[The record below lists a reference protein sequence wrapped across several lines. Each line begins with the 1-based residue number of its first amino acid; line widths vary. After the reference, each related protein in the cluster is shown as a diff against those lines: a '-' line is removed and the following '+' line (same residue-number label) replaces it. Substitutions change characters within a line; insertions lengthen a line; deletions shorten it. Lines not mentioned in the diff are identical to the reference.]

1 MAWKLPEISM
11 PKFSGWSF
19 PSGSASPK
27 VTARTLISDPWP
39 FILVWIL
46 GGILAIII
54 PASKWTK
61 SKNDFY
67 EVSGKYIAYEQQQRA
82 YEEANR
88 QNNGENY
95 YAIPNCRWF
104 QWSCRKNAYSYQM
117 RNNDNAEDQVNVPAW
132 YLFLGGTTEEQQRQR
147 EEMGMSSQ
155 NNAPVKLV
163 YVWSVVLFI
172 TMLLYGVIVLAKGW
186 SMNSLRVILLFWAQF
201 CIMILIL
208 TAQGVIETDGR
219 ALEENIYGFYGQMG
233 ILLAYSCFWMALH
246 SVIYTIVLTI
256 RAVYMR
262 RRGNQTQS
270 SKEGDVDDGMD
281 EMYQK
286 YEDEER
292 PTVKIS

>member
-1 MAWKLPEISM
+1 
-11 PKFSGWSF
+11 
-19 PSGSASPK
+19 
-27 VTARTLISDPWP
+27 LISDPWP
-39 FILVWIL
+39 FILIWIL
-46 GGILAIII
+46 GGVLALII

-61 SKNDFY
+61 NKNDFY
-67 EVSGKYIAYEQQQRA
+67 EVSGKYIAYEQEQRA

-88 QNNGENY
+88 QNNGDNNDENY
-95 YAIPNCRWF
+95 YAIPTCRWY
-104 QWSCRKNAYSYQM
+104 QWSCRKNAYYYQM
-117 RNNDNAEDQVNVPAW
+117 QNNDHAEDQVQVPAW

-172 TMLLYGVIVLAKGW
+172 ILILYGVVVLAKGW
-186 SMNSLRVILLFWAQF
+186 SMNSLRVILLFWTQF

-233 ILLAYSCFWMALH
+233 ILLAYSSFWMALH
-246 SVIYTIVLTI
+246 SGIYTLVLTV

-262 RRGNQTQS
+262 WRENKQTTNTHS
-270 SKEGDVDDGMD
+270 SSLLKEGEDVDDSVD
-281 EMYQK
+281 KMYQK

-292 PTVKIS
+292 PSVKIS